1 MGKETGFKERHR
13 IYKARR
19 RHILY
24 QIHAKEAL
32 LHDLKRYKTSYG
44 KDLNLLDKSGRAQT
58 IYDEEK
64 KKIDLRA
71 QLMGIDHYDKVDREA
86 EKDR

>member
-71 QLMGIDHYDKVDREA
+71 QLMAIDHYDKVAREA

>member
-44 KDLNLLDKSGRAQT
+44 KALNLLDKSGRAQT

-71 QLMGIDHYDKVDREA
+71 QLMAIDHYDKVDREA

>member
-71 QLMGIDHYDKVDREA
+71 QLMAIDHYDKVDREA